1 MKDSQ
6 KGITR
11 IRTAPYLTTD
21 GSLRFCVS
29 APLLE
34 PPVDFKEWYRPRQR
48 RAQSSRQSAA

>member
-48 RAQSSRQSAA
+48 PVRFSRQSAA